1 MNYRLEV
8 VYNVLRLWLVNKTYP
23 PKPHPERLS
32 KRTEEINRPMG
43 QK

>member
-23 PKPHPERLS
+23 PKLNAERLS
-32 KRTEEINRPMG
+32 KRTEEIKRPMG